1 VITGLIKI
9 TVGTAMVGAVGTA
22 ITVAIGTMTT
32 VVADAITVDEVT
44 TTVAAITMAEAAT
57 DNMS

>member
-1 VITGLIKI
+1 MGGVVGMAV
-9 TVGTAMVGAVGTA
+9 TVE
-22 ITVAIGTMTT
+22 IRTMTT

-44 TTVAAITMAEAAT
+44 TTVAAITLAEAAT

>member
-1 VITGLIKI
+1 M
-9 TVGTAMVGAVGTA
+9 AGAAGMAV
-22 ITVAIGTMTT
+22 TVAIGTMIT

-44 TTVAAITMAEAAT
+44 TTVAAITLAEAAT